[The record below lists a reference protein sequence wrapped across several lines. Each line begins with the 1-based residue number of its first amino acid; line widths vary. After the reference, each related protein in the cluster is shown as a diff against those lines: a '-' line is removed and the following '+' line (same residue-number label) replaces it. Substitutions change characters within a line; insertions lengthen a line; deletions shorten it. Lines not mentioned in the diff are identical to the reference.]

1 MDDRPICPSSRCAA
15 GATLVGIV
23 MSDGHVAYATDRIE
37 IDEEFV
43 RRARE
48 GRSPERRFRFAS
60 PCVRGACSQWTG
72 TRCGV
77 IDSVLQALPTSDA
90 GFEGE
95 LPCCSIRPQ
104 CRWFSQ
110 TGAAACAVCPLVITD
125 LSDERLEEDTKI
137 LA

>member
-1 MDDRPICPSSRCAA
+1 
-15 GATLVGIV
+15 VGVV
-23 MSDGHVAYATDRIE
+23 MSDGRLAYATDRIE
-37 IDEEFV
+37 IDEEFA

-90 GFEGE
+90 RFEGE
-95 LPCCSIRPQ
+95 LPRCSIRPQ

-125 LSDERLEEDTKI
+125 LSDEWIEEDTEI
-137 LA
+137 RA

>member
-1 MDDRPICPSSRCAA
+1 MSDRPICPSSRCVA
-15 GATLVGIV
+15 GATLVGVV
-23 MSDGHVAYATDRIE
+23 MPGGRVAYAADRIE

-43 RRARE
+43 RLAHE

-77 IDSVLQALPTSDA
+77 IDSVLQVLPMSDA
-90 GFEGE
+90 GFEAE
-95 LPCCSIRPQ
+95 LPRCSIRPQ
-104 CRWFSQ
+104 CRWFLQ

-125 LSDERLEEDTKI
+125 LTDEQSDRSSTAD
-137 LA
+137 A